1 MGNINCCNKPSE
13 EKVLETFEEENK
25 NDNDSFPFDST
36 PNYQNEQVKEIN
48 EINGNSNNIYEI
60 KDIVKEGNT
69 YNVEV
74 NYLNKMNDQMISD
87 NENEGENIGQNLYKQ
102 QPINEYDNYNQI
114 EKELKNKHN
123 NFNDNNIDINHEQEV
138 EEGDFNKIG
147 ENQNDLVKSPILY
160 SLGFQS
166 QQILENS
173 DINSFGL
180 RNSNNY
186 NLSPSLKNDE
196 NAMNN
201 LEQNDLQKRVIDL
214 SQSAYNNNNQIELNN
229 IDIENSN
236 VNSGVNYLNN
246 IDIFNSAFTFGGS
259 QQNNR
264 NNITGSNIILGQSLN
279 SNNSL
284 NFHNSD
290 IMIN

>member
-264 NNITGSNIILGQSLN
+264 NNMTGSNIILGQSLN

>member
-25 NDNDSFPFDST
+25 NDYDSFPFDST

-114 EKELKNKHN
+114 EKEYRNKDN

-236 VNSGVNYLNN
+236 IDSGVNYLNN